1 LVSLLRSEV
10 GKHIFEAV
18 LAVSLFTR
26 QAFRTINNA
35 EVLMATR
42 APYSVVLT
50 NAEDRTMMTVHAL
63 DPAKLAPLVSGKLE
77 MPILLDDFNFK
88 LDGDFARRL
97 GGMVLLT
104 LASGSKFLKNHL
116 SIRTQ
121 LDPGARD

>member
-35 EVLMATR
+35 EVLMATH

-63 DPAKLAPLVSGKLE
+63 DPAKLAPLVAGKFE

-88 LDGDFARRL
+88 LDDEFARRL
-97 GGMVLLT
+97 GVAMLNLIALGQPDIKQHMT
-104 LASGSKFLKNHL
+104 
-116 SIRTQ
+116 
-121 LDPGARD
+121 ARQEPIPRPD